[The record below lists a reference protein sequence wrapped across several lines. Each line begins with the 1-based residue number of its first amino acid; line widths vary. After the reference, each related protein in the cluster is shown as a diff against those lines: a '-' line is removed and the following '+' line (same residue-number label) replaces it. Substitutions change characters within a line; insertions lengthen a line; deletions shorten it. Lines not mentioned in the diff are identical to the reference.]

1 MHFIKDSVENYLETI
16 LVLSKNNN
24 MVRAVD
30 IAAYWDISKPSVSNA
45 MKNLREQGLILV
57 EENGNILLTEKGN
70 SQAKEVLE
78 RHSKI
83 KDFLIYIGV
92 DPATAEE
99 DACKMEH
106 VFSEESF
113 QKFKSYCHW
122 ITENNKPYSDE
133 IEKQK

>member
-16 LVLSKNNN
+16 LVLSKKTT

-45 MKNLREQGLILV
+45 MKNLREQGLISV
-57 EENGNILLTEKGN
+57 EEDGNILLTEKGMA
-70 SQAKEVLE
+70 QAKEVLE
-78 RHSKI
+78 KHSQI

-106 VFSEESF
+106 VFSEDSF
-113 QKFKSYCHW
+113 EKFKAYCQW
-122 ITENNKPYSDE
+122 INENNKPYREE
-133 IEKQK
+133 IKNKE